1 MSLRSAMS
9 GGKTYKVVNLKDIRV
24 NEKNFYE
31 IGEIEALADLLEKN
45 GVNNGRVYYEDL
57 GDGKHYTLIGGE
69 QRYKA
74 LTYLTEQG
82 RHDGTY
88 HVLVV
93 EKPRD
98 EDEENLLIIEDN
110 FQRTKSKED
119 RKHEIEI
126 LSAVYDKWKEMDN
139 DSDDEFKR
147 IPSGTK
153 KRDWIASKVGLKG
166 RQVQEYLT
174 GSYTGDENSDISDSK
189 DDNDSSSSDASDSE
203 KTFTE
208 KDLLK
213 LLKKMVKD
221 VDKAVS
227 IADDL
232 SYSECRSSLVT
243 IQFNLSKLI
252 NGGMR

>member
-9 GGKTYKVVNLKDIRV
+9 GGKTYKIINLKDIRV

-74 LTYLTEQG
+74 LVYLTEQG

-93 EKPRD
+93 DKPHD

-139 DSDDEFKR
+139 ESGDGEKR
-147 IPSGTK
+147 IPSGVK

-174 GSYTGDENSDISDSK
+174 GSYADDEGSNVSDEK
-189 DDNDSSSSDASDSE
+189 DGKGSASSDGSDKDES
-203 KTFTE
+203 FTE
-208 KDLLK
+208 KDLSK
-213 LLKKMVKD
+213 LLKKMIKD
-221 VDKAVS
+221 AEKAVS

-232 SYSECRSSLVT
+232 SYSECRNALAT
-243 IQFNLSKLI
+243 IQFSLSKLI
-252 NGGMR
+252 NGGMQ